1 MLAEDVVGI
10 VRMLLAAP
18 GADADRHCE
27 SQRDEIREDVKFRGF
42 EGVLGVVGTNQLAG
56 GLDRLLVTDDLVG
69 DQHRDVV
76 DQRCVHHVAEVDDA
90 ADAFA
95 VAHGHQHIIR
105 VAVVVNDLRAQAAEP
120 RKALP
125 PVPLENALH

>member
-1 MLAEDVVGI
+1 M
-10 VRMLLAAP
+10 
-18 GADADRHCE
+18 
-27 SQRDEIREDVKFRGF
+27 
-42 EGVLGVVGTNQLAG
+42 
-56 GLDRLLVTDDLVG
+56 
-69 DQHRDVV
+69 
-76 DQRCVHHVAEVDDA
+76 HHVAEVDDA